1 MAWTVPRMPQ
11 GIGKDC
17 RPCWGKRL
25 LGMPEN
31 CSSKI
36 LYYRG
41 RPVLDYLLICLGSSY
56 WSYRYTWGI
65 LQDGLDTVPPSPLVG
80 GV

>member
-1 MAWTVPRMPQ
+1 
-11 GIGKDC
+11 
-17 RPCWGKRL
+17 
-25 LGMPEN
+25 MPEN